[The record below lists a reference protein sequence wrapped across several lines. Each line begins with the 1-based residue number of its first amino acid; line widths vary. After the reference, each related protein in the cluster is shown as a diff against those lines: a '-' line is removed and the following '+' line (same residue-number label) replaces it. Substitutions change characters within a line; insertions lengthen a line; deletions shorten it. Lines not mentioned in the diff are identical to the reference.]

1 MKIRNNSR
9 SRLKFDELD
18 ITSLLDILVI
28 LIVFLL
34 KSFNDSDLSIDLV
47 NELSLPYSM
56 SRVGAEDGL
65 IVQVNKKYNVFI
77 NNELL
82 GNLKDDGT
90 LSQLKENLL
99 KYYKDRKE
107 KSKSVGGELV
117 NLVFDQDL
125 QYKEIDEIMKVSAA
139 SGFGKYKL
147 IIQGVE

>member
-125 QYKEIDEIMKVSAA
+125 QYKEINEIMKVSAA

>member
-1 MKIRNNSR
+1 MKIKNNSR

-77 NNELL
+77 NNDLL

-90 LSQLKENLL
+90 LSQLKEKLL
-99 KYYKDRKE
+99 TIYKE
-107 KSKSVGGELV
+107 K
-117 NLVFDQDL
+117 N
-125 QYKEIDEIMKVSAA
+125 
-139 SGFGKYKL
+139 
-147 IIQGVE
+147 

>member
-107 KSKSVGGELV
+107 NSKSAGGELV

-125 QYKEIDEIMKVSAA
+125 QYKEINEIMKVSAA

>member
-1 MKIRNNSR
+1 MKIKNNSR

-77 NNELL
+77 NNDLL

-90 LSQLKENLL
+90 LSQLKEKLL
-99 KYYKDRKE
+99 TIYKE
-107 KSKSVGGELV
+107 KKEESKKEGGELI

-125 QYKEIDEIMKVSAA
+125 QYKEINEIMKVSAA